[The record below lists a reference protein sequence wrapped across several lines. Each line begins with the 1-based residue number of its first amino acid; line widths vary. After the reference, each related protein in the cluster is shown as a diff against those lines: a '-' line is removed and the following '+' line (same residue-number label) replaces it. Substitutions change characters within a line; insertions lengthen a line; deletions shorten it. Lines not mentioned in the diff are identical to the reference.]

1 MNVYDTERLDIIK
14 RYEKLKQK
22 YDDREDLRKDFPDAY
37 ERICKI
43 LKYLKVGYEYT
54 TIDITEDCLKAMGA
68 LMCGAQ
74 QIERGRILAVTE
86 RYQKEFKKFMKEMN
100 EKYVCK

>member
-54 TIDITEDCLKAMGA
+54 TIFLIMASIIYLLIK
-68 LMCGAQ
+68 L
-74 QIERGRILAVTE
+74 
-86 RYQKEFKKFMKEMN
+86 
-100 EKYVCK
+100 CKIISDTKIWKLLNREIINLNN

>member
-43 LKYLKVGYEYT
+43 LKYF
-54 TIDITEDCLKAMGA
+54 
-68 LMCGAQ
+68 
-74 QIERGRILAVTE
+74 RGIS
-86 RYQKEFKKFMKEMN
+86 
-100 EKYVCK
+100 